1 MTVTCKQLLSLTSP
15 PFYLRGDSPFGGYPG
30 ERRQRADGVCRISD
44 YECDV
49 DVEKQQLEC
58 DVSVSW
64 SNTEDSGQSTL
75 ATTITRYMEYVVDAP
90 VVGGAD
96 KLSDALAETTTSAA
110 SSTSDG
116 DDESSGG
123 SGGGSS
129 TAAETG
135 APTTE
140 GSGEEED
147 GEEDDDEDSAG
158 RVNGFGGVLAVAA
171 MVFAGALLL

>member
-1 MTVTCKQLLSLTSP
+1 M
-15 PFYLRGDSPFGGYPG
+15 
-30 ERRQRADGVCRISD
+30 CRISD

-123 SGGGSS
+123 SGG
-129 TAAETG
+129 
-135 APTTE
+135 
-140 GSGEEED
+140 
-147 GEEDDDEDSAG
+147 
-158 RVNGFGGVLAVAA
+158 
-171 MVFAGALLL
+171 